1 MAVLINGTKEY
12 DREGKQVRTCMVIA
26 RAIKD
31 GQRYV
36 SKNGKDIGKTT
47 VIPYNRQDG
56 TALFLDIV
64 AFGDDAYPVI
74 ESEKGDK
81 IMAAGRIEEREYNGK
96 TYLSLVADMFE
107 NLSQKQFAAKPGAM
121 DAQDFQPCAGGDI
134 PDDDV
139 PF

>member
-1 MAVLINGTKEY
+1 MLINGVKEY
-12 DREGKQVRTCMVIA
+12 DREGKQVRTCLVIA
-26 RAIKD
+26 RTIKD

-47 VIPYNRQDG
+47 VVPYNRQDG
-56 TALFLDIV
+56 TALFLDVV
-64 AFGDDAYPVI
+64 AFGNDAYPVI

-96 TYLSLVADMFE
+96 TYLSLVADLFE
-107 NLSQKQFAAKPGAM
+107 NLSQKQFVAEPGVM
-121 DAQDFQPCAGGDI
+121 DTQDLRPCADGDI
-134 PDDDV
+134 ADDDV

>member
-1 MAVLINGTKEY
+1 MLINGVKEY
-12 DREGKQVRTCMVIA
+12 DREGKQVRTCLVIA
-26 RAIKD
+26 RTIKD

-47 VIPYNRQDG
+47 VVPYNRQDG
-56 TALFLDIV
+56 TALFLDVV
-64 AFGDDAYPVI
+64 AFGNDAYPVI

-96 TYLSLVADMFE
+96 TYLSLVADLFE
-107 NLSQKQFAAKPGAM
+107 NLSQKQFVTEPGAM
-121 DAQDFQPCAGGDI
+121 DAQDLQPCADGDI
-134 PDDDV
+134 ADDDV

>member
-1 MAVLINGTKEY
+1 MLINGVKEY
-12 DREGKQVRTCMVIA
+12 DREGKQVRTCLVIA
-26 RAIKD
+26 RTIKD

-47 VIPYNRQDG
+47 VVPYNRQDG
-56 TALFLDIV
+56 TALFLDVV
-64 AFGDDAYPVI
+64 AFGDGAYPVI
-74 ESEKGDK
+74 EAEKGDK

-107 NLSQKQFAAKPGAM
+107 NLSQKQFVAKPGTM
-121 DAQDFQPCAGGDI
+121 DVQEFQPCADGDI
-134 PDDDV
+134 ADDDV

>member
-1 MAVLINGTKEY
+1 MLINGVKEY
-12 DREGKQVRTCMVIA
+12 DREGKQVRTCLVIA
-26 RAIKD
+26 RTIKD

-47 VIPYNRQDG
+47 VVPYNRQDG
-56 TALFLDIV
+56 TALFLDVV
-64 AFGDDAYPVI
+64 AFGNDAYPVI

-96 TYLSLVADMFE
+96 TYLSLVADLFE
-107 NLSQKQFAAKPGAM
+107 NLSQKQFVAEPGVM
-121 DAQDFQPCAGGDI
+121 DAQDLRSCADGDI
-134 PDDDV
+134 ADDDV

>member
-1 MAVLINGTKEY
+1 MLINGVKEY

-26 RAIKD
+26 RTIKD

-107 NLSQKQFAAKPGAM
+107 NLSQKQFVAKPGTI
-121 DAQDFQPCAGGDI
+121 DAQELQPCAGGDAE
-134 PDDDV
+134 DDDV

>member
-1 MAVLINGTKEY
+1 MLINGVKEY
-12 DREGKQVRTCMVIA
+12 DREGKQVRTCLVIA
-26 RAIKD
+26 RTIKD

-47 VIPYNRQDG
+47 VVPYNRQDG
-56 TALFLDIV
+56 TAFFLDVV
-64 AFGDDAYPVI
+64 AFGDDAYLVI

-96 TYLSLVADMFE
+96 TYLSLVADLFE
-107 NLSQKQFAAKPGAM
+107 NLSQKCLRVQTGVMEF
-121 DAQDFQPCAGGDI
+121 QELQPCADGDI
-134 PDDDV
+134 ADDDV